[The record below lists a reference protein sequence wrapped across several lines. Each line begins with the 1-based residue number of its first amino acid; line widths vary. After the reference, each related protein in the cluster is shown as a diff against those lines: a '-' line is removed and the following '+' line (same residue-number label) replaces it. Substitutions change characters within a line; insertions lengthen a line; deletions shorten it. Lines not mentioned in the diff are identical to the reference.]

1 MIDTRWLSDF
11 LTTAETRNFSR
22 AAEMLNSTQ
31 PAVSR
36 RIHALEDWLGARL
49 FNRDTQ
55 PVSLTAEGELFKPV
69 AEEILRSLRRI
80 QGDVRGLQKRAP
92 SMIRIITTHGLATT
106 VVPAWLSAIEAVA
119 GVVSMRLET
128 ALFDDCAAAM
138 MAGTS
143 DFMLA
148 YTHPMIP
155 LPLDPKTFPSIVIEH
170 DRLLPVSAPDE
181 RGRPRHPVPG
191 AAVGNPSGYLAYTLS
206 SGFGRLLDRLL
217 RGREDS
223 LHLMRVF
230 ESHLAGLLKIMAR
243 EGRGVTWLAAR
254 DVAADVAAG
263 HLVRAGAQEFS
274 IDLEVRMF
282 RRAGAMSAIGEHI
295 WNAAAR
301 LAEDTIR

>member
-22 AAEMLNSTQ
+22 AAKMLNSTQ

-69 AEEILRSLRRI
+69 AEEILCSLRRI
-80 QGDVRGLQKRAP
+80 QGEVRGLQKRAP
-92 SMIRIITTHGLATT
+92 SVIRIITTHGLATT

-119 GVVSMRLET
+119 GVISIRLET

-138 MAGTS
+138 MAGAS

-155 LPLDPKTFPSIVIEH
+155 LPLDPKIFPSIVIER

-191 AAVGNPSGYLAYTLS
+191 VGAGRPSGYLAYTLS
-206 SGFGRLLDRLL
+206 SGFGRLLDRRL

-263 HLVRAGAQEFS
+263 QLVRAGAQEFS

-282 RRAGAMSAIGEHI
+282 RRAGAMSPIGEHI
-295 WNAAAR
+295 WNAAAK

>member
-1 MIDTRWLSDF
+1 MIDTRWLNDF
-11 LTTAETRNFSR
+11 LTTAETQNFSR
-22 AAEMLNSTQ
+22 AAEVLNSTQ

-55 PVSLTAEGELFKPV
+55 PVSLTAEGELFKPA
-69 AEEILRSLRRI
+69 AEEVLRVLRRI
-80 QGDVRGLQKRAP
+80 RGEVRGLQKGAP
-92 SMIRIITTHGLATT
+92 SVLRIVTTHGLATT
-106 VVPAWLSAIEAVA
+106 VVPAWLTAIEAAA
-119 GVVSMRLET
+119 GLISIRLET
-128 ALFDDCAAAM
+128 AWLDDCAAAM
-138 MAGTS
+138 MAGNS

-155 LPLDPKTFPSIVIEH
+155 LPLDPKAFPSIVIER

-191 AAVGNPSGYLAYTLS
+191 SGAGQPSGYLAYTLS
-206 SGFGRLLDRLL
+206 SGFGRLLDRWLH
-217 RGREDS
+217 GREES

-243 EGRGVTWLAAR
+243 EGRGVAWLAAR
-254 DVAADVAAG
+254 DVAADFAAG

-274 IDLEVRMF
+274 VDLEVRMF
-282 RRAGAMSAIGEHI
+282 RPAGAMSAIGEHI
-295 WNAAAR
+295 WNAAGK
-301 LAEDTIR
+301 LAGETLR